1 MTQPRH
7 EGEVGEERGRLPP
20 HNCALGSKKPRF
32 RDLEP
37 EEDGW
42 GWKIHMESWMGRK
55 TPIDHRERPRTPRY
69 IGAYGALSGRKV
81 GCILWKS
88 VQGMGRP
95 GPAVFSRRI
104 LRCQRPQKESSR
116 VINCPK
122 PRTTLLL
129 CCFSSDLRSASSSAG
144 SVPVLA
150 LPLTSLSLRF
160 YISDADHLRLQ

>member
-55 TPIDHRERPRTPRY
+55 TPSTIENDPELRATLEHTAHFLVER
-69 IGAYGALSGRKV
+69 
-81 GCILWKS
+81 
-88 VQGMGRP
+88 
-95 GPAVFSRRI
+95 
-104 LRCQRPQKESSR
+104 
-116 VINCPK
+116 
-122 PRTTLLL
+122 
-129 CCFSSDLRSASSSAG
+129 
-144 SVPVLA
+144 
-150 LPLTSLSLRF
+150 
-160 YISDADHLRLQ
+160 